1 MSTAD
6 AVRMAL
12 RGVNDPCSVA
22 AGTPIDLDSMGLIKD
37 VEVDA
42 DGHVRVDVRLTS
54 PSCVMLGYF
63 TNEIERAAGT
73 VGGVRSVEVTFDTG
87 FDWEPTMMSAETKRV
102 RVLRLQQNVY
112 SQGRRRT
119 VGAPEREESVL

>member
-1 MSTAD
+1 MTTAD
-6 AVRMAL
+6 AVRATL
-12 RGVNDPCSVA
+12 RGINDPCSVA

-37 VEVDA
+37 VQVNA
-42 DGHVRVDVRLTS
+42 NGHVRVDVRLTS

-63 TNEIERAAGT
+63 THEIEQAAGT
-73 VGGVRSVEVTFDTG
+73 VEGIHTVEVTFDTG
-87 FDWEPTMMSAETKRV
+87 FDWEPTMMNNKTKHIRA
-102 RVLRLQQNVY
+102 LRLQQNVY